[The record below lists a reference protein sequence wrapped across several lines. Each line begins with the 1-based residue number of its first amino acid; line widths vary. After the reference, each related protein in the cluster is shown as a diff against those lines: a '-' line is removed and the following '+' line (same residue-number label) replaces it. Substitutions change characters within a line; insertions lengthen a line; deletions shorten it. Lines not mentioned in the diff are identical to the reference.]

1 MKISKS
7 VGQTCRS
14 ALKSGRRSS
23 TALPGLRAAFTLV
36 EVMVV
41 MALLTFIVV
50 ALMGVFSSTQAAFR
64 ASLTQTDVLESGRA
78 AMDLITG
85 DVRTMAPSG
94 GTNFGPVN
102 FFAWSNSYA
111 YTPLAQNLPASVSGA
126 RRVNLLNYF
135 FVLGRDNNRWTGTG
149 YIVNTA
155 SNSPLYALYRY
166 HAETNLNT
174 SPVVLYDDFI
184 SKITAS
190 QWTTFSHMMDG
201 VVQLVVRAYDA
212 NGIWLTN
219 GYTFGV
225 RPPANTYFS
234 PPFGGE
240 VGFYFYSN
248 TLPASVEI
256 ELGTL
261 EDRTL
266 QRAESLGIAG
276 QWPSPAN
283 TPAQWNYLQNQAATK
298 VHIFRQRVAVPNVDP
313 AVYQ

>member
-149 YIVNTA
+149 VTHGHFLSIKKA
-155 SNSPLYALYRY
+155 
-166 HAETNLNT
+166 
-174 SPVVLYDDFI
+174 
-184 SKITAS
+184 
-190 QWTTFSHMMDG
+190 
-201 VVQLVVRAYDA
+201 
-212 NGIWLTN
+212 
-219 GYTFGV
+219 
-225 RPPANTYFS
+225 
-234 PPFGGE
+234 
-240 VGFYFYSN
+240 
-248 TLPASVEI
+248 
-256 ELGTL
+256 
-261 EDRTL
+261 
-266 QRAESLGIAG
+266 
-276 QWPSPAN
+276 
-283 TPAQWNYLQNQAATK
+283 
-298 VHIFRQRVAVPNVDP
+298 
-313 AVYQ
+313 